1 VTIRSRAVGIR
12 SRAERYAAAAEAS
25 RQDHGTV
32 DALYVMFDRDSEIG
46 GGIMAGSLAYRLFI
60 WFLPFSLVVVAGI
73 GIGADVASESPASAA
88 RSLGLRGVVSKSV
101 AEASQTSSRWYA
113 ILIGIPILL
122 WATRGLLRALVVIH
136 RLVWGD
142 PRGVTQKATPGRT
155 LRFLVLVLLYF
166 PIRELAAH
174 VESWSG
180 SPVLK
185 TVVGLAGVF
194 GWWLLCSLRLPHRDV
209 PWHALI
215 PGAVVMAVGLE
226 LVASLGTYLIA
237 TRVNSGES
245 AYGVLGVAAGL
256 LFGLYLVS
264 RLVVASAIVNATIW
278 ERRHPGSDPAE
289 EDRITQMG

>member
-1 VTIRSRAVGIR
+1 MTIRSRAVGIR

-88 RSLGLRGVVSKSV
+88 RSLGLRGVVSKSI

-122 WATRGLLRALVVIH
+122 WATRGLLRALVVVH

-180 SPVLK
+180 SSRPEDRRRARR
-185 TVVGLAGVF
+185 GL
-194 GWWLLCSLRLPHRDV
+194 R
-209 PWHALI
+209 
-215 PGAVVMAVGLE
+215 M
-226 LVASLGTYLIA
+226 
-237 TRVNSGES
+237 
-245 AYGVLGVAAGL
+245 
-256 LFGLYLVS
+256 
-264 RLVVASAIVNATIW
+264 VVARAPCGCRTETSRGTRSFPARSSWRSASSWSRA
-278 ERRHPGSDPAE
+278 SA
-289 EDRITQMG
+289 RI